1 MEDSELLKRFR
12 DRSLAKSEW
21 THRAH
26 LRVGL
31 AYLQE
36 YGPQV
41 AMCRLREAIQN
52 LNLEHGVVTTTQ
64 SGYHETR
71 TRVWLCVLDHA
82 LAEPGVSFED
92 IVERFAQ
99 HDVALSYY
107 RKETLES
114 TEARFGWV
122 RPDLA
127 SLPTDPG
134 EWGPT
139 PALFSCS
146 L

>member
-1 MEDSELLKRFR
+1 METARLLQKFN
-12 DRSLAKSEW
+12 DRSLPKSEW

-36 YGPQV
+36 YGARG
-41 AMCRLREAIQN
+41 AMSRLREAIQR
-52 LNLEHGVVTTTQ
+52 LNLEHGVVTTRH

-71 TRVWLCVLDHA
+71 TRVWLCVLHNS
-82 LAEPGVSFED
+82 LGEPGISCDD
-92 IVERFAQ
+92 IVERYAGT
-99 HDVALSYY
+99 DVALVHY

-114 TEARFGWV
+114 WEARAGWV
-122 RPDLA
+122 GPDL
-127 SLPTDPG
+127 SPLPSDPG

-139 PALFSCS
+139 PALISCS
-146 L
+146 P